1 MILES
6 VVIVGFALLLDFLVG
21 DPKTRYHPTAW
32 IGKLIASLV
41 PFTKS
46 NSAKRE
52 LTGGILLVSIIVV
65 TVCTVLI
72 VLDIGISLLTIDIIS
87 LIVSIAVGSILL
99 KTTIA
104 IRGMQKHALA
114 VVDAVEE
121 GDLDSARNHLSMIVK
136 RDTKN
141 LDKNQFLLNE
151 RTGSELIV
159 KKIAVRNPDRKRD
172 VEVPSEILTTSW
184 QDLVND
190 PEIDIIVELI
200 GGVDEA
206 FNLIAAA
213 LEANK
218 VVVTGNK
225 AVLAERGKELIEI
238 SEKQNTPLYCEAAV
252 AGGIPII
259 KAVKEALIGNRIT
272 AIFGIINGTSNYI
285 LTRMTNAGIT
295 FKDALAE
302 ASEKGYAEADPS
314 LDINGWDAG
323 HKAIILGWLSYGHWL
338 RSEEVSVEGIETISL
353 DDVSFANDLGY
364 EIKLLGVIR
373 QSENDHRIEVRV
385 SPTLIPKGHI
395 LSSVDG
401 VFNAIAVH
409 GDVVGETLFYGSGA
423 GQDATSSAVI
433 SDLADAAENIHNEV
447 GCTGFVPKG
456 DFGEAL
462 PLSETLSQYY
472 LRLSV
477 ADQPGVLGQIADI
490 TGKNNVGIL
499 SVIQPEPE
507 SSSEHIPLVLLLHDA
522 SYGTV
527 QNALHAILA
536 LDSVDSKHTL
546 LRVETLKN

>member
-1 MILES
+1 MLAKSHLKMNSTNLSSKVDKIDKQLR
-6 VVIVGFALLLDFLVG
+6 IGLAGLGNVGAGVYKNLH
-21 DPKTRYHPTAW
+21 K
-32 IGKLIASLV
+32 
-41 PFTKS
+41 
-46 NSAKRE
+46 NQ
-52 LTGGILLVSIIVV
+52 
-65 TVCTVLI
+65 
-72 VLDIGISLLTIDIIS
+72 SLLS
-87 LIVSIAVGSILL
+87 
-99 KTTIA
+99 
-104 IRGMQKHALA
+104 
-114 VVDAVEE
+114 
-121 GDLDSARNHLSMIVK
+121 
-136 RDTKN
+136 
-141 LDKNQFLLNE
+141 E
-151 RTGSELIV
+151 RTGMELVV

-172 VEVPSEILTTSW
+172 VEVSSEIITTQW
-184 QDLVND
+184 QDLISD

-206 FNLIAAA
+206 YDLIKAA
-213 LEANK
+213 LNAK
-218 VVVTGNK
+218 KAVVTGNK
-225 AVLAERGKELIEI
+225 AVLAERGKELIEL

-272 AIFGIINGTSNYI
+272 SIFGIINGTSNYI

-295 FKDALAE
+295 FEDALTE
-302 ASEKGYAEADPS
+302 AKEKGYAEADPS

-338 RSEEVSVEGIETISL
+338 RSEEVSVEGIEKISL
-353 DDVSFANDLGY
+353 EDVSFAKDLGY

-373 QSENDHRIEVRV
+373 QAENDQRIEVRV

-401 VFNAIAVH
+401 VFNAVGVH

-433 SDLADAAENIHNEV
+433 SDLADAAENIHNKV

-456 DFGEAL
+456 DFGDAL
-462 PLSETLSQYY
+462 PLDETLSQYY

-477 ADQPGVLGQIADI
+477 ADRPGVLAQIADI

-507 SSSEHIPLVLLLHDA
+507 TSSGHIPLVLLLHDA

-527 QNALHAILA
+527 KNSLTAILD
-536 LDSVDSKHTL
+536 LDSVDAEHTL
-546 LRVETLKN
+546 LRVETLES

>member
-1 MILES
+1 MNSTILS
-6 VVIVGFALLLDFLVG
+6 SKVDNKDKQLRIGLAGLGNVGAGVYKNLH
-21 DPKTRYHPTAW
+21 K
-32 IGKLIASLV
+32 
-41 PFTKS
+41 
-46 NSAKRE
+46 NQ
-52 LTGGILLVSIIVV
+52 
-65 TVCTVLI
+65 
-72 VLDIGISLLTIDIIS
+72 SLLS
-87 LIVSIAVGSILL
+87 
-99 KTTIA
+99 
-104 IRGMQKHALA
+104 
-114 VVDAVEE
+114 
-121 GDLDSARNHLSMIVK
+121 
-136 RDTKN
+136 
-141 LDKNQFLLNE
+141 E
-151 RTGSELIV
+151 RTGMELVV

-172 VEVPSEILTTSW
+172 VEVSSEIITTQW
-184 QDLVND
+184 QDLISD

-206 FNLIAAA
+206 YDLIKAA
-213 LEANK
+213 LNSKKA
-218 VVVTGNK
+218 VVTGNK
-225 AVLAERGKELIEI
+225 AVLAERGKELIEL

-272 AIFGIINGTSNYI
+272 SIFGIINGTSNYI

-295 FKDALAE
+295 FEDALTE
-302 ASEKGYAEADPS
+302 AKEKGYAEADPS

-338 RSEEVSVEGIETISL
+338 RSEEVSVEGIEKISL
-353 DDVSFANDLGY
+353 EDVSFAKDLGY

-373 QSENDHRIEVRV
+373 QAENDQRIEVRV

-401 VFNAIAVH
+401 VFNAVAVH

-433 SDLADAAENIHNEV
+433 SDLADAAENIHNKV

-456 DFGEAL
+456 DFGDAL
-462 PLSETLSQYY
+462 PLDETLSQYY

-477 ADQPGVLGQIADI
+477 ADRPGVLAQIADI

-507 SSSEHIPLVLLLHDA
+507 TSSDHIPLVLLLHDA

-527 QNALHAILA
+527 KNALTAILD
-536 LDSVDSKHTL
+536 LDSVDAEHTL
-546 LRVETLKN
+546 LRVETLES